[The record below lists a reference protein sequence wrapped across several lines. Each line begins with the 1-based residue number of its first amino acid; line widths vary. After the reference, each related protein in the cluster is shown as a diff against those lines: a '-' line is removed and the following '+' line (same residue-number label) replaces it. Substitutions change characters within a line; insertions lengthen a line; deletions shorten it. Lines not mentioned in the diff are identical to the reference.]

1 MIANF
6 VHLEINT
13 VKEMRFNMDMNA
25 SSSWEQ
31 ICFGYN
37 WNETNL
43 LKFRHE
49 KVRRRILITFASK
62 NNNSSNDDLLLNSW
76 NP

>member
-1 MIANF
+1 MINNFNENDSIKSYLEANF

-13 VKEMRFNMDMNA
+13 AKEIRFNMDMNS

-31 ICFGYN
+31 IYFGYN

-49 KVRRRILITFASK
+49 KVGEKDI
-62 NNNSSNDDLLLNSW
+62 NNFYIQK
-76 NP
+76 